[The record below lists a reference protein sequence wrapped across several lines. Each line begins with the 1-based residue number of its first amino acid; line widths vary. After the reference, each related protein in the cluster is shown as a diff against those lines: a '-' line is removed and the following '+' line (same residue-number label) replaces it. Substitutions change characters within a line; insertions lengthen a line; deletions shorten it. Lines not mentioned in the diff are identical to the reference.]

1 VRYRILATGVRPVA
15 QSLILS
21 TNLGLLKSLII
32 GTVQTVLSSA
42 TTIGKSVKESR
53 RYTVNRHADPIT
65 IDHIIALRKR
75 VAELERQ
82 LENATAYIV
91 PLKRENNRLKEDIES
106 ILKSMAKPSFQIKS
120 VGFGGTVSK

>member
-1 VRYRILATGVRPVA
+1 VA